1 MNVKRLLA
9 LTIQA
14 STVAMLVFLYVFVSR
29 NAPGITALLPVTVVV
44 ALYGLINLV
53 MTARFLQAL
62 NAPAIPSGIF
72 MRVACVLCSAV
83 LLYLFVDSTL
93 TDYYQPLSLYDEAIV
108 LLAIWW
114 GLLIVTSVVSLFFPG
129 VPAPALLGVIFTAL
143 LAWPVAASLPWIN
156 VPSPGAGVSVT
167 TPVFVGGERDY
178 ATYRIPALVLIPRN
192 SHLANGEILTADR
205 LLAFSEAR
213 RDGALDDGVIDLVL
227 KTSDDSGVTWSQQR
241 VVCTHRLGKRRG
253 KCGNPTPVY
262 DAQTGSLLLAYNLS
276 GLPTDK
282 GVHRGRITISEDG
295 GASWG
300 EPRQLSSDNL
310 IFGPGKGVQ
319 KRRDPHAGRLLLP
332 GYIAGEALLLYSDD
346 AGASWHRGG
355 TVAGGNETDVA
366 ELANGDLY
374 LTTRH
379 NVPLS
384 RAPLPN
390 GRLFSVSSDGGVT
403 WPTAKVDVQLPT
415 PVCQA
420 SVTSSIDG
428 GVLFSNPAHVRSRAR
443 MTVRYSGDA
452 GGSWSREVL
461 VYPGPAGYS
470 VLAQANSGD
479 VFLLYE
485 NGNMSYSERI
495 SLARI
500 PRSEL
505 LTPAPSG

>member
-9 LTIQA
+9 LTIQV

-44 ALYGLINLV
+44 VIYGLIYLF

-62 NAPAIPSGIF
+62 DDSVIHSGIF
-72 MRVACVLCSAV
+72 VRVACILGSVV
-83 LLYLFVDSTL
+83 LLYLFVDSTI
-93 TDYYQPLSLYDEAIV
+93 TDYYQPLSLYDEAIG
-108 LLAIWW
+108 LLTIWW
-114 GLLIVTSVVSLFFPG
+114 GLLIVTSFVSLIFPG
-129 VPAPALLGVIFTAL
+129 VPSPALLGIIFAAL
-143 LAWPVAASLPWIN
+143 FAWPVAASLPWLN
-156 VPSPGAGVSVT
+156 VPSPGVSGT
-167 TPVFVGGERDY
+167 TPVFVGGERGY
-178 ATYRIPALVLIPRN
+178 ATYRIPALVLIPKN
-192 SHLANGEILTADR
+192 SHLASGEILTADR
-205 LLAFSEAR
+205 LLAFAEAR
-213 RDGALDDGVIDLVL
+213 RDSALDNGVIDLVL
-227 KTSDDSGVTWSQQR
+227 KASDDSGVTWSRQS
-241 VVCTHRLGKRRG
+241 VICTHRLGERRG

-276 GLPTDK
+276 GLPADK
-282 GVHRGRITISEDG
+282 GVHQGRIMVSEDG
-295 GASWG
+295 GVSWG
-300 EPRQLSSDNL
+300 EPRQVSSDNF

-319 KRRDPHAGRLLLP
+319 KRRKPHAGRLLLP
-332 GYIAGEALLLYSDD
+332 GYLAGGALLLYSDD
-346 AGASWHRGG
+346 GGVSWHRGG
-355 TVAGGNETDVA
+355 TVAGGNEADVA
-366 ELANGDLY
+366 ELANGGLY

-390 GRLFSVSSDGGVT
+390 GRLFSVSSDAGASWAAT
-403 WPTAKVDVQLPT
+403 KVDVQLPT

-420 SVTSSIDG
+420 SVITSIDG
-428 GVLFSNPAHVRSRAR
+428 GLLFSNPAHVRSRVR
-443 MTVRYSGDA
+443 MTVRYSDDD

-470 VLAQANSGD
+470 VLAQADNGD

-500 PRSEL
+500 ARKQL
-505 LTPAPSG
+505 LRPTPSS